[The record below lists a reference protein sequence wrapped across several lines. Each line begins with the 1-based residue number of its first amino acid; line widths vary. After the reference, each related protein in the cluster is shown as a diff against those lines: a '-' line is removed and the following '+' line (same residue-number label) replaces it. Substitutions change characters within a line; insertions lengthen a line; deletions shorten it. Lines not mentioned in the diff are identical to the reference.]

1 MRFANILNDLL
12 NEYNLSQAALAKS
25 IGFSQRAV
33 SKWINAQAE
42 PTASALTACANY
54 FGISVD
60 ELLGRSDD
68 FGTLASSPTATPS
81 LPADETELLKLYRQ
95 LPYEG
100 KQRLIARAEVMLE
113 DVDSKNKYG
122 A

>member
-1 MRFANILNDLL
+1 MQNRIRELRLSIELTQAELATLLGVNQSAVGKYERSELEPNIETLKKLSAIFDCSIDYILN
-12 NEYNLSQAALAKS
+12 N
-25 IGFSQRAV
+25 
-33 SKWINAQAE
+33 
-42 PTASALTACANY
+42 
-54 FGISVD
+54 
-60 ELLGRSDD
+60 SDD
-68 FGTLASSPTATPS
+68 FGTLASSPTATSS
-81 LPADETELLKLYRQ
+81 LPADESELLKLYRQ